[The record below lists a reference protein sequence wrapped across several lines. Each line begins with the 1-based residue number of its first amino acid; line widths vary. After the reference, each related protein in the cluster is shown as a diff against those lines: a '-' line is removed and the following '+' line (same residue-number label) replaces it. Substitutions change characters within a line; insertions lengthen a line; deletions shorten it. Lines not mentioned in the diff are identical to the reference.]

1 MKLWQRVSLLTV
13 LIILA
18 LGCYGVGFTS
28 EATGLMVLGV
38 IFELAFWFG
47 LLQIEQPSANK
58 VE

>member
-18 LGCYGVGFTS
+18 LGCYGVGYAS
-28 EATGLMVLGV
+28 EATGLLLLGV

-47 LLQIEQPSANK
+47 LLRIDEPSANK
-58 VE
+58 AE